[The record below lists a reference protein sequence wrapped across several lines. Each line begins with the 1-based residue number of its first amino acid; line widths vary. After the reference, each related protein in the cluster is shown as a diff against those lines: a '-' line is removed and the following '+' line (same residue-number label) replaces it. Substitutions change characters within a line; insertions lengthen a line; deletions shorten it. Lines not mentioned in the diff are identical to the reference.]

1 MELLTITLFA
11 LALNMDAFA
20 TGVAYGMRRIKIPLA
35 SLLIISGLS
44 VLAITFSMLAGNLL
58 ASFVPDA
65 FARRLGG
72 FTLLFIG
79 SLFVWQSLRRN
90 SVHAADHTTETRTL
104 LRIRIYSLDLVI
116 HVLREPHRADL
127 DRSGEISTPEAF
139 LLGAALAMDSFGAGF
154 AVSML
159 GFDLALTAALV
170 GIGHLALTYLGLLAG
185 RGFSATWLGKQF
197 SVLPGC
203 ILIFLGLAKLL

>member
-1 MELLTITLFA
+1 MEFFALILFA

-20 TGVAYGMRRIKIPLA
+20 TGVAYGIRRIKIPPG

-44 VLAITFSMLAGNLL
+44 VLAIALSMLAGNVL
-58 ASFVPDA
+58 AGFLSEA

-72 FTLLFIG
+72 IILLLIG
-79 SLFVWQSLRRN
+79 GWFVWQSLRKNGAQN
-90 SVHAADHTTETRTL
+90 SGTTEETKTL
-104 LRIRIYSLDLVI
+104 LHIRIYSLGLVI

-127 DRSGEISTPEAF
+127 DRSGEISVQEAF

-154 AVSML
+154 AVCLL
-159 GFDLALTAALV
+159 GFDLVLTAALV
-170 GIGHLALTYLGLLAG
+170 GIGHIVLTYLGLLTG
-185 RGFSATWLGKQF
+185 RGFGATWLGKQF

-203 ILIFLGLAKLL
+203 ILIFLGLAKLW